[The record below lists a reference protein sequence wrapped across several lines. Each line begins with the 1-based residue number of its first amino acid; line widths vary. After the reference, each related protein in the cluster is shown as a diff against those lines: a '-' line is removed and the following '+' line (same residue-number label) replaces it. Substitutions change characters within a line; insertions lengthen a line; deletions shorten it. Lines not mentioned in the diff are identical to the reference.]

1 MPKDNPKPPRDEPK
15 TVTGSDGLEE
25 RRHVIAEY
33 VRSLREFLKA
43 LRDKLN

>member
-1 MPKDNPKPPRDEPK
+1 MPNEDPKPSRDEPK
-15 TVTGSDGLEE
+15 VVAGNDGLEE